1 MRNFYLTIVG
11 LVFVI
16 FGIIQVAYY
25 GNFGY
30 FLFEDNFK
38 VVQVVE
44 EVDMYDVIDMYMS
57 KNIDDEKLTSSEYI
71 AELNRPRPYVLETIY
86 KGVSNKIYGDA
97 EYLKKYKCS
106 QIDTIYKKYNIQV
119 EAERNEE
126 ILLEN
131 SKKKKARDLKSINSL
146 DCN

>member
-44 EVDMYDVIDMYMS
+44 EVDMYDVVDMYS
-57 KNIDDEKLTSSEYI
+57 RNNIDYNNLTSSEYM
-71 AELNRPRPYVLETIY
+71 AELRRARPYVLETIY
-86 KGVSNKIYGDA
+86 KGVSSKIYGDV

-106 QIDTIYKKYNIQV
+106 QIDTIYKKYNRQV
-119 EAERNEE
+119 ETERNEK